1 MERLDMLP
9 PHDMT
14 PADAEDFFDEFAFK
28 MFERYA
34 ASIPSERKLEIA
46 LQLIKKAVD
55 AGAESAEDCCYFL
68 DGEFEFLLAIM
79 GKRMPI
85 RLDEFADAL
94 TAVVLSR
101 GQISFDDSSHKPIPP
116 RW

>member
-1 MERLDMLP
+1 MLP

-14 PADAEDFFDEFAFK
+14 PGDAEDFFDEFGFK

-46 LQLIKKAVD
+46 MQLMKKATD

-85 RLDEFADAL
+85 SFGEFADAI
-94 TAVVLSR
+94 TAFVLSR
-101 GQISFDDSSHKPIPP
+101 GQASFDDSNQKPVPP